1 MVCSFHL
8 QHINLFLMMTIADA
22 SNLVA
27 YLLHISS
34 IINRL
39 LLTSAKIVLR
49 IYQFPFLRQ
58 GKELCHFRNVLIMAW
73 KSTTL
78 NLSLWDQN
86 LIRCFGF
93 AFHHAKNLWITVTIT
108 CIRIYWTSG
117 QKEFS
122 IEIMILFY
130 HWKKNCLTNFNQM
143 LESYLNNPLNL
154 HQISKR

>member
-8 QHINLFLMMTIADA
+8 HHINPLLMMTIADA

-39 LLTSAKIVLR
+39 LLTSAKIVPGV
-49 IYQFPFLRQ
+49 YQFPFLQQ
-58 GKELCHFRNVLIMAW
+58 GKELCHFRNVHIVIW

-78 NLSLWDQN
+78 NFSLWDQN
-86 LIRCFGF
+86 LNGCF
-93 AFHHAKNLWITVTIT
+93 AFHYAKNLWITVTIT
-108 CIRIYWTSG
+108 CVRIYGTSG
-117 QKEFS
+117 QNEFS

-154 HQISKR
+154 HRISKR